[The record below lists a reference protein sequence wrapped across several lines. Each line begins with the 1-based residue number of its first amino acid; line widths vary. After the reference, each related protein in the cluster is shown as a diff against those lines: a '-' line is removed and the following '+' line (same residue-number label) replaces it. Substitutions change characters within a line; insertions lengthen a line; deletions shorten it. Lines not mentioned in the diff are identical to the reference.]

1 MIYLSPP
8 LEDVDHKVLRLIRDQ
23 RERLRVYTQTN
34 PKRWLGSLRRSTLAR
49 AIQGSNSIE
58 GYHASMEEAI
68 AAVENEPPVDE
79 RTETWLSIVGYRNAL
94 TYIMQA
100 STDPYFQFTPQF
112 LKSLQFMI
120 VGHDMAKHPGQWRP
134 GGVFVVNSNSG
145 DVVYEAP
152 AADFVNDLVQEL
164 VVTLGTHSQDS
175 TMVSAAMAHLNL
187 TMIHPF
193 KDGNGRMARALQTF
207 VLAREG
213 MLHPTFS
220 SIEEWLGNNTPEY
233 YEILAKV
240 GQGAWNPKNNAL
252 PWVRFCLKAH
262 YQQAA
267 TLLRRNEEYGLI
279 YDGVEELV
287 KINKLQERMTLP
299 LFDTTLGFRL
309 SNSRYRGD
317 TEVSEFVASR
327 DLKKLTDL
335 DLLEPKGER
344 RGRSYSAAGK
354 LIEIRKTA
362 RRSKILA
369 DPYQL
374 MSLPDEAPASLFD
387 FIEVP
392 PVVAAS

>member
-1 MIYLSPP
+1 MIFASPT
-8 LEDVDHKVLRLIRDQ
+8 LKGDDHTVLNLIRDQ
-23 RERLRVYTQTN
+23 RDRLRVYTQTN

-58 GYHASMEEAI
+58 GYHASMDEAI

-79 RTETWLSIVGYRNAL
+79 RTETWQSIVGYRNAL

-100 STDPYFQFTPQF
+100 SSDPYFQFSPQF

-120 VGHDMAKHPGQWRP
+120 VGHDMTKHPGQWRP
-134 GGVFVVNSNSG
+134 GGVFVVNSASG

-152 AADFVNDLVQEL
+152 AADRVNDLVQEL
-164 VVTLGTHSQDS
+164 VANLSAHTSDGA
-175 TMVSAAMAHLNL
+175 MVSAAMAHLNL

-213 MLHPTFS
+213 ILHPAFS

-233 YEILAKV
+233 YAILADV
-240 GQGAWNPKNNAL
+240 GKGAWNPTRNAL

-279 YDGVEELV
+279 YDGVEQIV
-287 KINKLQERMTLP
+287 KKNKLQERMTLP
-299 LFDTTLGFRL
+299 MFDAALGFGL
-309 SNSRYRGD
+309 SNSRYRGETD
-317 TEVSEFVASR
+317 VSEFVASR

-344 RGRSYSAAGK
+344 RGRSYSATGELAT
-354 LIEIRKTA
+354 LRRAA
-362 RRSKILA
+362 RRPKILA

-374 MSLPDEAPASLFD
+374 LSLPPESPASLFD
-387 FIEVP
+387 FTDAP
-392 PVVAAS
+392 PVVSGL